1 MRRALVAAALILA
14 GCGGSK
20 SPSTTRS
27 STAVTTTSNVTLASG
42 FHLSSA
48 AFRAGGPIPPAYTC
62 DGRDAPLP
70 LRWTGV
76 PGGAKELVLVMR
88 DPDAPGGNFTHWTVK
103 RIPVTTDAL
112 AAGSVPSGAV
122 EGRNSFGTIGY
133 RGPCP
138 PHGDPPHHYVLTLSA
153 LSANALHAAPLA
165 TGTLTGTYGRH

>member
-1 MRRALVAAALILA
+1 MRRAAALGAIAILAAA
-14 GCGGSK
+14 CGSHR
-20 SPSTTRS
+20 STSAAAPSS
-27 STAVTTTSNVTLASG
+27 IS
-42 FHLSSA
+42 LSSPAFA
-48 AFRAGGPIPPAYTC
+48 AGATIPREYTC
-62 DGRDAPLP
+62 DGRDVSPPLQWSGLP
-70 LRWTGV
+70 
-76 PGGAKELVLVMR
+76 PGARELALVMR

-138 PHGDPPHHYVLTLSA
+138 PHGDAPHHYVLTLSA